1 MVVPRASGVECLG
14 TEPGRERA
22 SLGFRVFET
31 LSVPTHVT
39 LHSCF
44 GVPLVCAGQRPEPP
58 QMHPPH
64 EAMSL
69 PGDGE
74 A

>member
-44 GVPLVCAGQRPEPP
+44 GVPLVGDILQTSYFFL
-58 QMHPPH
+58 QT
-64 EAMSL
+64 SL
-69 PGDGE
+69 FLV
-74 A
+74 